1 MFAVGLSYMAFT
13 LLSKGSFYAHFLK
26 SFHHKWVL
34 NFVKGFFCIYWDY
47 HMVFIFEFVN
57 VVYHI
62 DWLGP
67 WNKPNLFMVYELFD
81 VLLNSVCQNFVE
93 DFCIYGNQWYWP
105 VVFFFC
111 IVFVW
116 FWCKGDGGL
125 VEWVWKCS
133 SAIFGKNFRRI
144 GISSPVHVEWLMSS
158 VPSESPT
165 QPLDSVF

>member
-1 MFAVGLSYMAFT
+1 MTSFWRVLIINRCWI
-13 LLSKGSFYAHFLK
+13 LSKAFSTSIEIIIWFL
-26 SFHHKWVL
+26 SL
-34 NFVKGFFCIYWDY
+34 NLLMWCITL
-47 HMVFIFEFVN
+47 
-57 VVYHI
+57 I
-62 DWLGP
+62 DLRP

-93 DFCIYGNQWYWP
+93 DFCIYGNQWYSP

-133 SAIFGKNFRRI
+133 SVIFGKSFRRI
-144 GISSPVHVEWLMSS
+144 GISSPGHVEWLMSS
-158 VPSESPT
+158 VPSESPP